1 MSNTQELAQ
10 KVEAARAAYY
20 NATPLMSDAGFDALE
35 EELRKLDP
43 DHWLLKVVGAP
54 PGDAGWP
61 KVRHSIPMG
70 SLNKAQVYQEMAKWS
85 QALGNQELFLT
96 EKLDGISVSLRYLD
110 GHFRQAITRGDGLI
124 GEDITRNVSLMK
136 GVVPTLGKSPFDPFK
151 EWSGHLRGE
160 IVCFKSDHVKY
171 FPGES
176 NPRNTASGTAKRQA
190 NPEKCQ
196 HLTVLVYQVLPDS
209 GTLPTTKQEE
219 LALARAMGFTT
230 PHHAICPDLTRVEN
244 IYQRYVA
251 TAREKL
257 DYDID
262 GLVLEVNSVSKAEDL
277 GLLNGRPKGAI
288 AYKFP
293 HDQKETILV
302 DVIWQVGNS
311 GRITPV
317 AVFEPV
323 DLAGAKVTRASLH
336 NVKRF
341 NELQL
346 TRGCRILVSRRNDV
360 IPAVEANLSI
370 S

>member
-1 MSNTQELAQ
+1 MTKEELAQ
-10 KVEAARAAYY
+10 KIEAARSAYY
-20 NATPLMSDAGFDALE
+20 NATPTMSDASYDALE
-35 EELRKLDP
+35 EELRKIDP

-85 QALGNQELFLT
+85 QALGRQELFLS
-96 EKLDGISVSLRYLD
+96 EKCDGISVSLRCSK
-110 GHFRQAITRGDGLI
+110 GHFVQAITRGDGLT

-136 GVVPTLGKSPFDPFK
+136 GVPCINKSLLDPFR

-160 IVCFKSDHVKY
+160 IVCLKSDHAKY

-176 NPRNTASGTAKRQA
+176 NPRNTASGTAKRQSD
-190 NPEKCQ
+190 PEKCR
-196 HLTVLVYQVLPDS
+196 HLTVLVYQVIPDS
-209 GTLPTTKQEE
+209 GTPPATKQEE

-230 PHHAICPDLTRVEN
+230 PHYAVCPDLTRVEN

-262 GLVLEVNSVSKAEDL
+262 GLVIEVNSVSKAEDL

-293 HDQKETILV
+293 HDQKETILE

-360 IPAVEANLSI
+360 IPAVEANLDLGR
-370 S
+370 